1 MARLEVTDAVHIGA
15 EIAFLILLIFLSAY
29 TSCAETA
36 ITSLTHGR
44 IVYLVNEHKRKR
56 RALTHLLEEPNDL
69 ITALLLLNNL
79 ITVTAASVMTLIVV
93 QLMPELSPG
102 LQGTI
107 ATAVMTVSLLV
118 FGEITPKNFAK
129 HNAEWL
135 TLLLIN
141 QIHFLARVLKP
152 MVSLFRWIAFGIVRL
167 FGIDLREKEPVT
179 MSDEQIETLVDAG
192 EESGLLG
199 QTEGDMIRRIL
210 EFDEL
215 TVEQVMVPRPDVRAI
230 EVATSL
236 GAARALVA
244 KDGHS
249 RFPVYQGV
257 PDNVVGTLHA
267 KDLLREGAGSSRGLR
282 DILRPAVYVPTS
294 QPINVLLRELR
305 RRKVHMAVVVDEF
318 GGMAGIV
325 TMEDILEQI
334 VGEIEDE
341 YDLPVTPIRRISGDE
356 AIVAGDTAL
365 IDLNRAMGLELEDED
380 VVTVNGLV
388 QSRLGAMAKVGDE
401 VRVGGVTLKVE
412 QATDRE
418 VTSVRVLVQHRDFD
432 DEAAA

>member
-1 MARLEVTDAVHIGA
+1 MHIGA
-15 EIAFLILLIFLSAY
+15 EIAFLILLLLLSAY

-36 ITSLTHGR
+36 ITSVTHGR
-44 IVYLVNEHKRKR
+44 LRYLINQHRRKR
-56 RALTHLLEEPNDL
+56 HALTHLLEEPNDL

-79 ITVTAASVMTLIVV
+79 ISVTAASVMTLIVV
-93 QLMPELSPG
+93 QSMPDLAPG
-102 LQGTI
+102 WQGAI
-107 ATAVMTVSLLV
+107 ATAVMTVALLV

-135 TLLLIN
+135 TLALIN
-141 QIHFLARVLKP
+141 QVHWLAKLLKP
-152 MVSLFRWIAFGIVRL
+152 IVALFRGIAYGIVRL

-179 MSDEQIETLVDAG
+179 VSDEQIETLLDAG
-192 EESGLLG
+192 EESGMLG
-199 QTEGDMIRRIL
+199 ETEGDMIRRL
-210 EFDEL
+210 LDFDEV

-230 EVATSL
+230 EVGTSL
-236 GAARALVA
+236 DAVRALVA

-257 PDNVVGTLHA
+257 PDNVVGTLYA
-267 KDLLREGAGSSRGLR
+267 KDLLREGPKAKTLR
-282 DILRPAVYVPTS
+282 DLLRPAVYVPTS

-341 YDLPVTPIRRISGDE
+341 YDLAVSPIRRVSADE
-356 AIVAGDTAL
+356 AIVAGDTPL
-365 IDLNRAMGLELEDED
+365 LDLNRTMGLDLEDDD

-388 QSRLGAMAKVGDE
+388 QNRLAAMARVGDE
-401 VRVGGVTLKVE
+401 VRVGNVSLKVE

-418 VTSVRVLVQHRDFD
+418 VTSVRVLVLHGDED

>member
-1 MARLEVTDAVHIGA
+1 MHIGA

-325 TMEDILEQI
+325 TMEDILEPRHADSPHLGRRGHRGGRHGANRPEPRDGSGAGGRRRGD
-334 VGEIEDE
+334 GERARPE
-341 YDLPVTPIRRISGDE
+341 PARRDGQGRRRSARRRSDAEGR
-356 AIVAGDTAL
+356 AGDGPRGH
-365 IDLNRAMGLELEDED
+365 IRAR
-380 VVTVNGLV
+380 
-388 QSRLGAMAKVGDE
+388 SR
-401 VRVGGVTLKVE
+401 
-412 QATDRE
+412 
-418 VTSVRVLVQHRDFD
+418 
-432 DEAAA
+432 AAPRFR

>member
-1 MARLEVTDAVHIGA
+1 MHIGA
-15 EIAFLILLIFLSAY
+15 EIAFLVVLLILSAY

-36 ITSLTHGR
+36 ITSVTHGR
-44 IVYLVNEHKRKR
+44 LRYLINEHKRKR
-56 RALTHLLEEPNDL
+56 RALTRLLEEPNDL
-69 ITALLLLNNL
+69 ITALLLANNL
-79 ITVTAASVMTLIVV
+79 ISVTAATVMTLIVV
-93 QLMPELSPG
+93 QAMPTLSAG
-102 LQGTI
+102 WQGTI

-141 QIHFLARVLKP
+141 QVYWLSRALRPV
-152 MVSLFRWIAFGIVRL
+152 VALFRGAAFGIVRI
-167 FGIDLREKEPVT
+167 FGVDLREKEPVT
-179 MSDEQIETLVDAG
+179 VSDEQIETLVDAG
-192 EESGLLG
+192 EESGMLG

-210 EFDEL
+210 DFDEVS
-215 TVEQVMVPRPDVRAI
+215 VEQVMVPRPDVRAI
-230 EVATSL
+230 EIGTSL
-236 GAARALVA
+236 DAVREIVA

-267 KDLLREGAGSSRGLR
+267 KDLLRQGAGTAKTLR
-282 DILRPAVYVPTS
+282 DLLRPAVYVPTN
-294 QPINVLLRELR
+294 QPINVLLRELK

-325 TMEDILEQI
+325 TLEDILEQI

-341 YDLPVTPIRRISGDE
+341 YDLPATPIRRLSADE
-356 AIVAGDTAL
+356 AIVSGDTPIL
-365 IDLNRAMGLELEDED
+365 DLNRAMGIELPDD
-380 VVTVNGLV
+380 DAVTVNGLV
-388 QSRLGAMAKVGDE
+388 HHCLAAMAKVGDE
-401 VRVGGVTLKVE
+401 VSAGGVTLKVE

-418 VTSVRVLVQHRDFD
+418 VTTVRVLVRRDGD
-432 DEAAA
+432 EEAAA

>member
-1 MARLEVTDAVHIGA
+1 VHIGA
-15 EIAFLILLIFLSAY
+15 EIAFLVLLLILSAY

-36 ITSLTHGR
+36 LTSLTHGR
-44 IVYLVNEHKRKR
+44 LRYLINTHRRQR
-56 RALTHLLEEPNDL
+56 RALTRLLEEPNDL

-79 ITVTAASVMTLIVV
+79 ISVTAASVMTLIVV
-93 QLMPELSPG
+93 QTMPHLSPG
-102 LQGTI
+102 WQGTI

-141 QIHFLARVLKP
+141 QVYVITRVLKP
-152 MVSLFRWIAFGIVRL
+152 VVALFRAIAAGIVRL
-167 FGIDLREKEPVT
+167 FGIDLRDKEPVSV
-179 MSDEQIETLVDAG
+179 SDEQIETLVDAG
-192 EESGLLG
+192 EESGMLG
-199 QTEGDMIRRIL
+199 ETEGEMIRRIL
-210 EFDEL
+210 DFDEV
-215 TVEQVMVPRPDVRAI
+215 TVEQVMVPRPDVRGI
-230 EVATSL
+230 EVNTSVD
-236 GAARALVA
+236 AVRAMVA

-267 KDLLREGAGSSRGLR
+267 KDLLARGATPAKTLR
-282 DILRPAVYVPTS
+282 DLVRPAVYVPTS
-294 QPINVLLRELR
+294 QPINVLLRELK
-305 RRKVHMAVVVDEF
+305 RRKVHMAIVVDEF

-325 TMEDILEQI
+325 TLEDILEQI

-341 YDLPVTPIRRISGDE
+341 YDLPATPIRRISADE
-356 AIVAGDTAL
+356 AVVAGDTQIL
-365 IDLNRAMGLELEDED
+365 DLNRAMGIDLPGSD

-388 QSRLGAMAKVGDE
+388 QNLLGAIAKVGDE
-401 VRVGGVTLKVE
+401 VRSGAVTLKVE

-418 VTSVRVLVQHRDFD
+418 VSTVRVLVRRDE
-432 DEAAA
+432 EAAA

>member
-1 MARLEVTDAVHIGA
+1 VTDAVHIGA
-15 EIAFLILLIFLSAY
+15 EIAFLILLLVLSAY

-44 IVYLVNEHKRKR
+44 LRYLSNEHKRQR
-56 RALTHLLEEPNDL
+56 RALTRLLEEPNEL

-79 ITVTAASVMTLIVV
+79 LSVTAASVMTLIVV
-93 QLMPELSPG
+93 QSMPHLAPAW
-102 LQGTI
+102 QGTI
-107 ATAVMTVSLLV
+107 ATAVMTFSLLV

-141 QIHFLARVLKP
+141 QVYWLSRALKP
-152 MVSLFRWIAFGIVRL
+152 VVALFRGIAFGIVGL
-167 FGIDLREKEPVT
+167 FGVDLREKEPVT
-179 MSDEQIETLVDAG
+179 VSDEQIETLVDAG
-192 EESGLLG
+192 EESGMLG
-199 QTEGDMIRRIL
+199 ETESDMIRRIL
-210 EFDEL
+210 DFDEL

-230 EVATSL
+230 EVGTSL
-236 GAARALVA
+236 AAVRAIVSM
-244 KDGHS
+244 DGHS
-249 RFPVYQGV
+249 RFPVYQDV

-267 KDLLREGAGSSRGLR
+267 KDLLREEASPARTLR
-282 DILRPAVYVPTS
+282 DLLRPAVYVPTS

-305 RRKVHMAVVVDEF
+305 RRKVHMAVIVDEF

-325 TMEDILEQI
+325 TLEDILEQI

-341 YDLPVTPIRRISGDE
+341 YDLPATPIRRISADE
-356 AIVAGDTAL
+356 AVVAGDTQIL
-365 IDLNRAMGLELEDED
+365 DLNRAMGIELPDDD

-388 QSRLGAMAKVGDE
+388 QNLLGAIAKVGE
-401 VRVGGVTLKVE
+401 EISTGGVTLKVE

-418 VTSVRVLVQHRDFD
+418 VTTVRVLVRRGEGE
-432 DEAAA
+432 EAAA

>member
-1 MARLEVTDAVHIGA
+1 MHIGA
-15 EIAFLILLIFLSAY
+15 EIALLVVLVVLSAY
-29 TSCAETA
+29 CSCAETA
-36 ITSLTHGR
+36 LTSLTHGR
-44 IVYLVNEHKRKR
+44 LRYLINTHRRKR
-56 RALTHLLEEPNDL
+56 RALTRLLEEPNEL
-69 ITALLLLNNL
+69 ITALLLLNTLVN
-79 ITVTAASVMTLIVV
+79 VTATAVMTLIVV
-93 QLMPELSPG
+93 QTMPDLSAG
-102 LQGTI
+102 WQGTI

-118 FGEITPKNFAK
+118 LGEITPKNFAK

-141 QIHFLARVLKP
+141 QVYALARALKP
-152 MVSLFRWIAFGIVRL
+152 VVAVFRALAAGIVRL
-167 FGIDLREKEPVT
+167 FGIDLKKREPVSV
-179 MSDEQIETLVDAG
+179 SDEQIETLVDAG
-192 EESGLLG
+192 EESGMLG

-215 TVEQVMVPRPDVRAI
+215 TVEQVMVPRPDVRSI
-230 EVATSL
+230 EVGTSL
-236 GAARALVA
+236 DAVRAIVA

-267 KDLLREGAGSSRGLR
+267 KDLLREGTGPARTLR
-282 DILRPAVYVPTS
+282 DLLRPAVYVPTS

-325 TMEDILEQI
+325 TLEDILEQI

-341 YDLPVTPIRRISGDE
+341 YDLPVTPIRRISADE
-356 AIVAGDTAL
+356 AIVGGDTPIL
-365 IDLNRAMGLELEDED
+365 DLNRAMGIELEGDD

-388 QSRLGAMAKVGDE
+388 QNLLGTMPKTGDE
-401 VRVGGVTLKVE
+401 VSAGGVTFVVE
-412 QATDRE
+412 AATDRE
-418 VTSVRVLVQHRDFD
+418 VTTVRILVRRGV
-432 DEAAA
+432 DEEAV

>member
-1 MARLEVTDAVHIGA
+1 VHIGA
-15 EIAFLILLIFLSAY
+15 EIAFLVLLLILSAY

-36 ITSLTHGR
+36 LTSLTHGR
-44 IVYLVNEHKRKR
+44 LRYLINTHRRQR
-56 RALTHLLEEPNDL
+56 RALTRLLEEPNDL

-79 ITVTAASVMTLIVV
+79 ISVTAASVMTLIVV
-93 QLMPELSPG
+93 QTMPHLSPG
-102 LQGTI
+102 WQGTI

-141 QIHFLARVLKP
+141 QVYVITRVLKP
-152 MVSLFRWIAFGIVRL
+152 VVALFRAIAAGIVRL
-167 FGIDLREKEPVT
+167 FGIDLRDKEPVSV
-179 MSDEQIETLVDAG
+179 SDEQIETLVDAG
-192 EESGLLG
+192 EESGMLG
-199 QTEGDMIRRIL
+199 ETEGEMIRRIL
-210 EFDEL
+210 DFDEV
-215 TVEQVMVPRPDVRAI
+215 TVEQVMVPRPDVRGI
-230 EVATSL
+230 EVNTSVD
-236 GAARALVA
+236 AVRAMVA

-267 KDLLREGAGSSRGLR
+267 KDLLARGATPAKTLR
-282 DILRPAVYVPTS
+282 DLVRPAVYVPTS
-294 QPINVLLRELR
+294 QPINVLLRELK
-305 RRKVHMAVVVDEF
+305 RRKVHMAIVVDEF

-325 TMEDILEQI
+325 TLEDILEQI

-341 YDLPVTPIRRISGDE
+341 YDLPATPIRRISADE
-356 AIVAGDTAL
+356 AVVAGDTQIL
-365 IDLNRAMGLELEDED
+365 DLNRAMGIELPGSD

-388 QSRLGAMAKVGDE
+388 QNLLGAIAKVGDE
-401 VRVGGVTLKVE
+401 VCAGAVTLKVE

-418 VTSVRVLVQHRDFD
+418 VSTVRVLVRR
-432 DEAAA
+432 DEAAAA

>member
-1 MARLEVTDAVHIGA
+1 MHIGA
-15 EIAFLILLIFLSAY
+15 EIAFLILLLILSAY

-44 IVYLVNEHKRKR
+44 LRYLVNEHKRKR
-56 RALTHLLEEPNDL
+56 RALTRLLEEPNEL

-79 ITVTAASVMTLIVV
+79 ISVTAASVMTLIVV
-93 QLMPELSPG
+93 QSMPHLSPAW
-102 LQGTI
+102 QGTI
-107 ATAVMTVSLLV
+107 ATAVMTFSLLV

-141 QIHFLARVLKP
+141 QVYWLSRALKP
-152 MVSLFRWIAFGIVRL
+152 VVAMFRGIAFGIGRL
-167 FGIDLREKEPVT
+167 FGVDLREKEPVT
-179 MSDEQIETLVDAG
+179 VSDEQIETLVDAG
-192 EESGLLG
+192 EESGMLG
-199 QTEGDMIRRIL
+199 ETESDMIRRIL
-210 EFDEL
+210 DFDEL

-230 EVATSL
+230 EVGTSL
-236 GAARALVA
+236 DAVRALVA

-267 KDLLREGAGSSRGLR
+267 KDLLREGAGPARTLR
-282 DILRPAVYVPTS
+282 DLLRPAVYVPTS

-305 RRKVHMAVVVDEF
+305 RRKVHMAVIVDEF

-325 TMEDILEQI
+325 TLEDILEQI

-341 YDLPVTPIRRISGDE
+341 YDLPTTPIRRVSADE
-356 AIVAGDTAL
+356 AVVAGDTPL
-365 IDLNRAMGLELEDED
+365 IDLNRTMGVELEDD
-380 VVTVNGLV
+380 DAVTVNGLL
-388 QSRLGAMAKVGDE
+388 QNHLGTMAKAGDE
-401 VRVGGVTLKVE
+401 VVVRGVTFKVE

-418 VTSVRVLVQHRDFD
+418 VTNVRVLVRRDV
-432 DEAAA
+432 DEDAEDSDQ

>member
-1 MARLEVTDAVHIGA
+1 MHIGA
-15 EIAFLILLIFLSAY
+15 EIALLILLLILAAY

-36 ITSLTHGR
+36 LTSLTHGR
-44 IVYLVNEHKRKR
+44 LRYLINEHRRKR
-56 RALTHLLEEPNDL
+56 QALTRLLEEPNDL
-69 ITALLLLNNL
+69 LTALLLLNNL
-79 ITVTAASVMTLIVV
+79 ISVSAATVMTLIVV
-93 QLMPELSPG
+93 QSMPHLSAG
-102 LQGTI
+102 WQGTI
-107 ATAVMTVSLLV
+107 ATAVMTFSLLV

-135 TLLLIN
+135 TLLLVN
-141 QIHFLARVLKP
+141 QVYWLARALRPVVA
-152 MVSLFRWIAFGIVRL
+152 MFRGIAFGIGRL
-167 FGIDLREKEPVT
+167 FGIDLREKEPVSV
-179 MSDEQIETLVDAG
+179 SDEQIETLVDAG
-192 EESGLLG
+192 EESGMLG
-199 QTEGDMIRRIL
+199 ETEGDMIRRIL

-230 EVATSL
+230 EISTSL
-236 GAARALVA
+236 DAVRAIVA

-267 KDLLREGAGSSRGLR
+267 KDLLREGPAPARTLR
-282 DILRPAVYVPTS
+282 DLLRPAVYVPTS

-325 TMEDILEQI
+325 TLEDILEQI

-341 YDLPVTPIRRISGDE
+341 YDLPETPIRRLSADE
-356 AIVAGDTAL
+356 AIVSGDTAIL
-365 IDLNRAMGLELEDED
+365 DLNRAMGVDLSDD
-380 VVTVNGLV
+380 DAVTVNGLV
-388 QSRLGAMAKVGDE
+388 QNRLAAMAKVGDE
-401 VRVGGVTLKVE
+401 ISSGGVTFRVE

-418 VTSVRVLVQHRDFD
+418 VTTVRVLVRRDEGE
-432 DEAAA
+432 EAAD

>member
-1 MARLEVTDAVHIGA
+1 VTDAVHIGA
-15 EIAFLILLIFLSAY
+15 EIAFLILLLVLSAY

-44 IVYLVNEHKRKR
+44 LRYLSNEHKRQR
-56 RALTHLLEEPNDL
+56 RALTRLLEEPNEL

-79 ITVTAASVMTLIVV
+79 LSVTAASVMTLIVV
-93 QLMPELSPG
+93 QSMPHLAPAW
-102 LQGTI
+102 QGTI
-107 ATAVMTVSLLV
+107 ATAVMTFSLLV

-141 QIHFLARVLKP
+141 QVYWLSRALKP
-152 MVSLFRWIAFGIVRL
+152 VVALFRGIAFGIVRL
-167 FGIDLREKEPVT
+167 FGVDLREKEPVSV
-179 MSDEQIETLVDAG
+179 SDEQIETLVDAG
-192 EESGLLG
+192 EESGMLG
-199 QTEGDMIRRIL
+199 ETESDMIRRIL
-210 EFDEL
+210 DFDEL

-230 EVATSL
+230 EVGTSL
-236 GAARALVA
+236 AAVRAIVSM
-244 KDGHS
+244 DGHS
-249 RFPVYQGV
+249 RFPVYQDV

-267 KDLLREGAGSSRGLR
+267 KDLLREEASPARTLR
-282 DILRPAVYVPTS
+282 DLLRPAVYVPTS

-305 RRKVHMAVVVDEF
+305 RRKVHMAVIVDEF

-325 TMEDILEQI
+325 TLEDILEQI

-341 YDLPVTPIRRISGDE
+341 YDLPATPIRRISADE
-356 AIVAGDTAL
+356 AVVAGDTQIL
-365 IDLNRAMGLELEDED
+365 DLNRAMGIELPDDD

-388 QSRLGAMAKVGDE
+388 QNLLGAIAKVGDE
-401 VRVGGVTLKVE
+401 ISTGGVTLKVE

-418 VTSVRVLVQHRDFD
+418 VTTVRVLVRRGDGE
-432 DEAAA
+432 EAAA

>member
-1 MARLEVTDAVHIGA
+1 VHIGA
-15 EIAFLILLIFLSAY
+15 EIAFLVVLLILSAY

-36 ITSLTHGR
+36 ITSVTHGR
-44 IVYLVNEHKRKR
+44 LRYLINEHKRKR
-56 RALTHLLEEPNDL
+56 RALTRLLEEPNDL
-69 ITALLLLNNL
+69 ITALLLANNL
-79 ITVTAASVMTLIVV
+79 ISVTAATVMTLIVV
-93 QLMPELSPG
+93 QAMPNLSAG
-102 LQGTI
+102 WQGTI

-141 QIHFLARVLKP
+141 QVYWLSRALRPV
-152 MVSLFRWIAFGIVRL
+152 VALFRGAAFGIVRI
-167 FGIDLREKEPVT
+167 FGVDLREKEPVT
-179 MSDEQIETLVDAG
+179 VSDEQIETLVDAG
-192 EESGLLG
+192 EESGMLG

-210 EFDEL
+210 DFDEVS
-215 TVEQVMVPRPDVRAI
+215 VEQVMVPRPDVRAI
-230 EVATSL
+230 EIGTSL
-236 GAARALVA
+236 DAVREIVA

-267 KDLLREGAGSSRGLR
+267 KDLLRQGAGPAKTLR
-282 DILRPAVYVPTS
+282 DLLRPAVYVPTN
-294 QPINVLLRELR
+294 QPINVLLRELK

-325 TMEDILEQI
+325 TLEDILEQI

-341 YDLPVTPIRRISGDE
+341 YDLPATPIRRLSADE
-356 AIVAGDTAL
+356 AIVSGDTPIL
-365 IDLNRAMGLELEDED
+365 DLNRAMGIELPDD
-380 VVTVNGLV
+380 DAVTVNGLV
-388 QSRLGAMAKVGDE
+388 HHCLAAMAKVGDE
-401 VRVGGVTLKVE
+401 VSAGGVTLKVE

-418 VTSVRVLVQHRDFD
+418 VTTVRVLVRRDGD
-432 DEAAA
+432 EEAAA